1 MSDFAA
7 QAAVAAALAT
17 FNTELWTLYA
27 FGVLVTILRTYA
39 RVKAVG
45 FRDLRADDFLVWLAI
60 VRTIGSSTTL
70 HQLPLLIQAQFRSY
84 STPRS
89 RL

>member
-1 MSDFAA
+1 MSDSAA
-7 QAAVAAALAT
+7 QAAAAAAIAAALRT

-45 FRDLRADDFLVWLAI
+45 IRDLRADDLIVWLAI
-60 VRTIGSSTTL
+60 VRITRFFASFTHIS
-70 HQLPLLIQAQFRSY
+70 FY
-84 STPRS
+84 C
-89 RL
+89 